1 MGGGKGEGGGGG
13 DFKTYLDKVLR
24 HFLTDYKDF
33 KYIFMSVLNEYAP
46 KKKKTIGGNH

>member
-1 MGGGKGEGGGGG
+1 MGGGKGGGGGG
-13 DFKTYLDKVLR
+13 GVFKEKVLR

-33 KYIFMSVLNEYAP
+33 KYIFMSVLNECAP